1 MGANEKLD
9 ATFSGRTIKHSTL
22 FELFVPLDRG
32 PVEDKVVFRQ
42 VAEEGEDVHALV
54 MKGNTFRELGE
65 PEIITV
71 TIRPGD
77 LLNAAQ
83 PDNASER

>member
-9 ATFSGRTIKHSTL
+9 ATFNGRTIKHVSL

-32 PVEDKVVFRQ
+32 PDSVVFKQ
-42 VAEEGEDVHALV
+42 VVDEGEEAHAIV